1 MDIIFELLGLLFV
14 FLGILGSFLP
24 VLPGPLTGW
33 VGLFLL
39 HQSDRVPQNIPFL
52 TTTFVIA
59 VAVFLIDYIIP
70 ALGTKK
76 FGGSKKGIIGSTL
89 GLLIGLVFLGP
100 LGIIIGPFLGAY
112 LGELLNQTEQKKA
125 IRAAFGSLIGF
136 VTGVFLKFTVAAIF
150 CFYFLINQTTT
161 LYLFMKL

>member
-125 IRAAFGSLIGF
+125 FEQHSDL
-136 VTGVFLKFTVAAIF
+136 
-150 CFYFLINQTTT
+150 
-161 LYLFMKL
+161 

>member
-1 MDIIFELLGLLFV
+1 MDIIFELFGLLFV

-39 HQSDRVPQNIPFL
+39 HQSDRVPQDTPFL
-52 TTTFVIA
+52 TTTFFVA

-76 FGGSKKGIIGSTL
+76 FGGSRKGIIGSR
-89 GLLIGLVFLGP
+89 VFW
-100 LGIIIGPFLGAY
+100 
-112 LGELLNQTEQKKA
+112 
-125 IRAAFGSLIGF
+125 
-136 VTGVFLKFTVAAIF
+136 
-150 CFYFLINQTTT
+150 
-161 LYLFMKL
+161 